1 MRFLWSLFVIVP
13 LAFVMLVSYIYEP
26 TKTIGT
32 IAIAVFVGVAFIL
45 YELCRRDK

>member
-13 LAFVMLVSYIYEP
+13 LAFVMFVSYIYEP

-32 IAIAVFVGVAFIL
+32 IAIVFFVCVAFIL